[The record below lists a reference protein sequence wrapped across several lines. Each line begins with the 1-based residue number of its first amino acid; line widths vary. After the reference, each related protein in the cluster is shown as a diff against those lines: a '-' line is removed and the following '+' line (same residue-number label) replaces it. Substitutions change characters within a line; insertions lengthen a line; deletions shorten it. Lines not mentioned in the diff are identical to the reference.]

1 MSLRAPRLLPREHGW
16 IETNRGLERGHRLIT
31 YTMRPDRQIPAH
43 AALWEIRG
51 DRLVWLASAY
61 RSDPPNTREALLRE
75 WVTAEPVGP
84 RYVDANRQHGVSLS
98 V

>member
-1 MSLRAPRLLPREHGW
+1 MRRARLRAVEHGW
-16 IETNRGLERGHRLIT
+16 IQTERGLERGHRLIT

-43 AALWEIRG
+43 AALCEIRG

-75 WVTAEPVGP
+75 WVTAEPGRPPAMLTPTVNT
-84 RYVDANRQHGVSLS
+84 V
-98 V
+98 

>member
-1 MSLRAPRLLPREHGW
+1 MSLRAPRLLPRDHGW

-51 DRLVWLASAY
+51 V
-61 RSDPPNTREALLRE
+61 PVIRELLRHLSAFPFDPAARQPRQPR
-75 WVTAEPVGP
+75 TGGLVGVLWIP
-84 RYVDANRQHGVSLS
+84 RVG
-98 V
+98 

>member
-1 MSLRAPRLLPREHGW
+1 
-16 IETNRGLERGHRLIT
+16 
-31 YTMRPDRQIPAH
+31 MRPDRRIPAH

-75 WVTAEPVGP
+75 WITAEPVGLAM
-84 RYVDANRQHGVSLS
+84 YVDARR
-98 V
+98 

>member
-1 MSLRAPRLLPREHGW
+1 MRRARLRAVEHGW

-31 YTMRPDRQIPAH
+31 YTMRPDRRIPAH

-84 RYVDANRQHGVSLS
+84 AMLTPTVNTV
-98 V
+98 

>member
-16 IETNRGLERGHRLIT
+16 IETSRGLERGHRLIT
-31 YTMRPDRQIPAH
+31 YTMNRRIPAH

-75 WVTAEPVGP
+75 WITAEPVGP
-84 RYVDANRQHGVSLS
+84 AMYVDARR
-98 V
+98 

>member
-16 IETNRGLERGHRLIT
+16 IQTNRGLERGHRLIT

-51 DRLVWLASAY
+51 DRLVWLAS
-61 RSDPPNTREALLRE
+61 RSIRRR
-75 WVTAEPVGP
+75 P
-84 RYVDANRQHGVSLS
+84 RSASASGSPS
-98 V
+98 FASFFAI